1 MFIPGDLEVK
11 AMSSKPLRRVVSAF
25 AFFLLAFFLVTLSTF
40 AQYRAGIQGSVLDPQ
55 GDAISGATV
64 TLVNKET
71 NRTQTVT
78 SDASGVY
85 NFLSLPP
92 GHYSLSAQAAN
103 SFA

>member
-1 MFIPGDLEVK
+1 MFIPGDLEVRTCR
-11 AMSSKPLRRVVSAF
+11 PNRYVELCLHLL
-25 AFFLLAFFLVTLSTF
+25 FFLLASFVVAVSTF

>member
-1 MFIPGDLEVK
+1 
-11 AMSSKPLRRVVSAF
+11 MSSKPLRRVVSAF

-71 NRTQTVT
+71 NRTQAVA
-78 SDASGVY
+78 SGASGVY

>member
-1 MFIPGDLEVK
+1 
-11 AMSSKPLRRVVSAF
+11 VSAF

-40 AQYRAGIQGSVLDPQ
+40 AQYLAGIQGSVLDPQ

-78 SDASGVY
+78 SDASGR
-85 NFLSLPP
+85 LQLPEP
-92 GHYSLSAQAAN
+92 ATRPLFVVRAGRQLFRMKLALR
-103 SFA
+103 SFGYPYRVASG